1 MHVVTIDTGTT
12 NSRVLL
18 WKNDELVAQVKTNVG
33 VRNTSID
40 GHNGALVQAI
50 KEALQEVLAK
60 HKLQDSDIRSILAC
74 GMITSNL
81 GLVEVPHL
89 IAPVS
94 VDQFVAG
101 MHAQVIP
108 EISENSIHFI
118 PGVKNLDQPE
128 DSELSQM
135 DIMRGEEVEAIAIAC
150 EYDLHEH
157 AIIALP
163 GSHSKFVGI
172 SKNRDVL
179 GCCTT
184 LTGELNAIITQN
196 TILTSSLENK
206 FADELDVSALIMGA
220 KESKTYGMGKALFSI
235 RVREQFGAWQHRQ
248 LASFL
253 VGILVQ
259 SDLDAMTSSLAL
271 NHTNDT
277 PIYVGGNGVL
287 CQATA
292 ELIKYYY
299 PDASVIE
306 CNTVE
311 NLSARGAMYLA
322 KKAGI
327 I

>member
-1 MHVVTIDTGTT
+1 MTIDTGTT

-18 WKNDELVAQVKTNVG
+18 WKNDLLVDQVKNNVG
-33 VRNTSID
+33 VRNTSVD
-40 GHNGALVQAI
+40 GHNGELVRTI
-50 KEALQEVLAK
+50 KEALQQLLTK
-60 HKLQDSDIRSILAC
+60 HDLQESDIKAILAS

-89 IAPVS
+89 IAPIS
-94 VDQFVAG
+94 INQFVNG
-101 MHAQVIP
+101 LHAQIIP
-108 EISENSIHFI
+108 EISKNVIHFI
-118 PGVKNLDQPE
+118 PGVKNLDRPAA
-128 DSELSQM
+128 SELSQM

-150 EYDLHEH
+150 EYDINED

-184 LTGELNAIITQN
+184 MTGELNAIITQN

-206 FADELDVSALIMGA
+206 FTDKLDIPALIMGA
-220 KESKTYGMGKALFSI
+220 NEYKNYGMGKALFSI
-235 RVREQFGAWQHRQ
+235 RVREQFGKWKHSQ

-259 SDLDAMTSSLAL
+259 SDLDAMTSSLVL
-271 NHTNDT
+271 NHSRDRS
-277 PIYVGGNGVL
+277 IYVGGNGVL

-292 ELIKYYY
+292 ELIKHNF
-299 PDASVIE
+299 PEASVIE
-306 CNTVE
+306 CNKFD

-322 KKAGI
+322 KKANI

>member
-1 MHVVTIDTGTT
+1 MYVVTIDTGTT

-18 WKNDELVAQVKTNVG
+18 WKNDELVDLVKSNVG

-40 GHNGALVQAI
+40 GHNGTLVQAI
-50 KEALQEVLAK
+50 KEALQEVLTK
-60 HKLQDSDIRSILAC
+60 HKLHDNDISAILAC

-94 VDQFVAG
+94 IDQFIAG
-101 MHAQVIP
+101 LYAQVIP
-108 EISENSIHFI
+108 EISENVIHFV
-118 PGVKNLDQPE
+118 PGVKNLERPE
-128 DSELSQM
+128 ESELSKM

-150 EYDLHEH
+150 EYDLHED

-163 GSHSKFVGI
+163 GSHSKFVGM
-172 SKNRDVL
+172 SKSRVVL

-206 FADELDVSALIMGA
+206 FTDELDIPALIMGA
-220 KESKTYGMGKALFSI
+220 KESKIYGMGKALFSI
-235 RVREQFGAWQHRQ
+235 RVREQFGAWQHSQ

-253 VGILVQ
+253 IGILVQ
-259 SDLDAMTSSLAL
+259 SDLDAMTSSSAL
-271 NHTNDT
+271 NHKSDT

-292 ELIKYYY
+292 QLIKYSF

-306 CNTVE
+306 CNTVD
-311 NLSARGAMYLA
+311 NLSARGAIYLA

>member
-1 MHVVTIDTGTT
+1 MHVITIDTGTT

-18 WKNDELVAQVKTNVG
+18 WKNDQLVDQVKNNVG
-33 VRNTSID
+33 VRNTSVD

-50 KEALQEVLAK
+50 KEALQKLLIK
-60 HKLQDSDIRSILAC
+60 HDLQESEIKAILAS

-94 VDQFVAG
+94 VAQFVSG
-101 MHAQVIP
+101 IHTQIIP
-108 EISENSIHFI
+108 EISESKIHFI
-118 PGVKNLDQPE
+118 PGVKNLAQPE
-128 DSELSQM
+128 ASQLSQM

-150 EYDLHEH
+150 EYDLNED

-172 SKNRDVL
+172 NKNRDVL

-196 TILTSSLENK
+196 TILTSSLGNK
-206 FADELDVSALIMGA
+206 FTDELDVPALIMGA
-220 KESKTYGMGKALFSI
+220 NESKTYGLGKALFSI
-235 RVREQFGAWQHRQ
+235 RVREQFGKWNHSQ

-259 SDLDAMTSSLAL
+259 SDIDAMTSSLAL
-271 NHTNDT
+271 NHSADRS
-277 PIYVGGNGVL
+277 IYVGGKGVL

-292 ELIKYYY
+292 ELIKHHF
-299 PDASVIE
+299 PEASVIE
-306 CNTVE
+306 CNTVD
-311 NLSARGAMYLA
+311 NLSARGAIYLA
-322 KKAGI
+322 KKSGI